1 MNTQPEDRPLADLVA
16 DLMQPLMAY
25 AALLEKAG
33 NPSQSKLVWA
43 LLAAADLTEPAFCR
57 TLNFPN
63 TKRPCRSLCQRPR
76 AGVNRGVFAFLP
88 SAASMGSGTYWRN
101 NVQYP

>member
-16 DLMQPLMAY
+16 DLMQPLLAY

-43 LLAAADLTEPAFCR
+43 LLEDHYRKLTALLEQVRQQAPDVALE
-57 TLNFPN
+57 T
-63 TKRPCRSLCQRPR
+63 PR
-76 AGVNRGVFAFLP
+76 WK
-88 SAASMGSGTYWRN
+88 M
-101 NVQYP
+101 

>member
-1 MNTQPEDRPLADLVA
+1 MPEIPSDAEVVA

-43 LLAAADLTEPAFCR
+43 LLEDHYRKLKALLEQVRQQAPDVALET
-57 TLNFPN
+57 
-63 TKRPCRSLCQRPR
+63 PR
-76 AGVNRGVFAFLP
+76 WK
-88 SAASMGSGTYWRN
+88 M
-101 NVQYP
+101 

>member
-1 MNTQPEDRPLADLVA
+1 MNTQPEDRLLADLVA

-43 LLAAADLTEPAFCR
+43 LLEDHYRKLTALLEQVRQQAPDVALE
-57 TLNFPN
+57 T
-63 TKRPCRSLCQRPR
+63 PR
-76 AGVNRGVFAFLP
+76 WK
-88 SAASMGSGTYWRN
+88 M
-101 NVQYP
+101 

>member
-43 LLAAADLTEPAFCR
+43 LLEDHYRKLTALLKQVRQQAPDVALE
-57 TLNFPN
+57 T
-63 TKRPCRSLCQRPR
+63 PR
-76 AGVNRGVFAFLP
+76 WK
-88 SAASMGSGTYWRN
+88 M
-101 NVQYP
+101 

>member
-1 MNTQPEDRPLADLVA
+1 MDTQPEDRPLADLVA

-43 LLAAADLTEPAFCR
+43 LLEDHYRKLTALLEQVRQQAPDVALE
-57 TLNFPN
+57 T
-63 TKRPCRSLCQRPR
+63 PR
-76 AGVNRGVFAFLP
+76 WK
-88 SAASMGSGTYWRN
+88 M
-101 NVQYP
+101 

>member
-43 LLAAADLTEPAFCR
+43 LLEDHYRKLTALLEQVRQQAPDVALE
-57 TLNFPN
+57 T
-63 TKRPCRSLCQRPR
+63 PR
-76 AGVNRGVFAFLP
+76 RK
-88 SAASMGSGTYWRN
+88 M
-101 NVQYP
+101 

>member
-43 LLAAADLTEPAFCR
+43 LLEDHYRKR
-57 TLNFPN
+57 TALLEQVRQQAPDVALE
-63 TKRPCRSLCQRPR
+63 TPR
-76 AGVNRGVFAFLP
+76 WK
-88 SAASMGSGTYWRN
+88 M
-101 NVQYP
+101 

>member
-43 LLAAADLTEPAFCR
+43 LLEDHYRKLTALLEQVRQQAPGVALE
-57 TLNFPN
+57 T
-63 TKRPCRSLCQRPR
+63 PR
-76 AGVNRGVFAFLP
+76 WK
-88 SAASMGSGTYWRN
+88 M
-101 NVQYP
+101 

>member
-1 MNTQPEDRPLADLVA
+1 MPEIPSDAEVVA

-43 LLAAADLTEPAFCR
+43 LLEDHYRKLTALLEQVRQQAPDVALE
-57 TLNFPN
+57 T
-63 TKRPCRSLCQRPR
+63 PR
-76 AGVNRGVFAFLP
+76 WK
-88 SAASMGSGTYWRN
+88 M
-101 NVQYP
+101 

>member
-43 LLAAADLTEPAFCR
+43 LLEDVMQEP
-57 TLNFPN
+57 P
-63 TKRPCRSLCQRPR
+63 P
-76 AGVNRGVFAFLP
+76 
-88 SAASMGSGTYWRN
+88 
-101 NVQYP
+101 

>member
-1 MNTQPEDRPLADLVA
+1 MSTQPEDRPLADLVA

-43 LLAAADLTEPAFCR
+43 LLEDHYRKLTALLEQVRQQAPDVALE
-57 TLNFPN
+57 T
-63 TKRPCRSLCQRPR
+63 PR
-76 AGVNRGVFAFLP
+76 WK
-88 SAASMGSGTYWRN
+88 M
-101 NVQYP
+101 

>member
-1 MNTQPEDRPLADLVA
+1 MPEIPSDAEVVA

-43 LLAAADLTEPAFCR
+43 LLEDHYRKLTALLEQVRQQALDVALE
-57 TLNFPN
+57 T
-63 TKRPCRSLCQRPR
+63 PR
-76 AGVNRGVFAFLP
+76 WK
-88 SAASMGSGTYWRN
+88 M
-101 NVQYP
+101 

>member
-43 LLAAADLTEPAFCR
+43 LLEDHYRKLTALLEQVRQQAPDVA
-57 TLNFPN
+57 LEL
-63 TKRPCRSLCQRPR
+63 SLIHI
-76 AGVNRGVFAFLP
+76 
-88 SAASMGSGTYWRN
+88 
-101 NVQYP
+101 

>member
-43 LLAAADLTEPAFCR
+43 LLEDHYRKLTALLEQVRQQAPDVALD
-57 TLNFPN
+57 T
-63 TKRPCRSLCQRPR
+63 PR
-76 AGVNRGVFAFLP
+76 WK
-88 SAASMGSGTYWRN
+88 M
-101 NVQYP
+101 

>member
-33 NPSQSKLVWA
+33 NLSQSKLVWA
-43 LLAAADLTEPAFCR
+43 LLEDHYRKLTALLEQVRQQAPDVALE
-57 TLNFPN
+57 T
-63 TKRPCRSLCQRPR
+63 PR
-76 AGVNRGVFAFLP
+76 
-88 SAASMGSGTYWRN
+88 WK
-101 NVQYP
+101 

>member
-1 MNTQPEDRPLADLVA
+1 MNTQPEESPLADLAA

-43 LLAAADLTEPAFCR
+43 LLEDHYRKLTALLEQVRQQAPDVALE
-57 TLNFPN
+57 T
-63 TKRPCRSLCQRPR
+63 PR
-76 AGVNRGVFAFLP
+76 WK
-88 SAASMGSGTYWRN
+88 M
-101 NVQYP
+101 

>member
-43 LLAAADLTEPAFCR
+43 LLEDHYHKLTALLEQVRQQAPDVALE
-57 TLNFPN
+57 T
-63 TKRPCRSLCQRPR
+63 PR
-76 AGVNRGVFAFLP
+76 WK
-88 SAASMGSGTYWRN
+88 M
-101 NVQYP
+101 

>member
-1 MNTQPEDRPLADLVA
+1 MNTQPEDRSLADLVA

-43 LLAAADLTEPAFCR
+43 LLEDHYRKLTALLEQVRQQAPDVALE
-57 TLNFPN
+57 T
-63 TKRPCRSLCQRPR
+63 PR
-76 AGVNRGVFAFLP
+76 WK
-88 SAASMGSGTYWRN
+88 M
-101 NVQYP
+101 

>member
-1 MNTQPEDRPLADLVA
+1 MSTQPEESPLADLAA

-43 LLAAADLTEPAFCR
+43 LLEDHYRKLTALLEQVRQPAPDVALE
-57 TLNFPN
+57 T
-63 TKRPCRSLCQRPR
+63 PR
-76 AGVNRGVFAFLP
+76 WK
-88 SAASMGSGTYWRN
+88 M
-101 NVQYP
+101 

>member
-33 NPSQSKLVWA
+33 NPSQSKLVSA
-43 LLAAADLTEPAFCR
+43 LLEDHYRKLTALLEQVRQQAPDVALE
-57 TLNFPN
+57 T
-63 TKRPCRSLCQRPR
+63 PR
-76 AGVNRGVFAFLP
+76 WK
-88 SAASMGSGTYWRN
+88 M
-101 NVQYP
+101 

>member
-1 MNTQPEDRPLADLVA
+1 MPDLPSDAEVVT

-43 LLAAADLTEPAFCR
+43 LLEDHYRKLTALLEQVRQQAPDVALE
-57 TLNFPN
+57 T
-63 TKRPCRSLCQRPR
+63 PR
-76 AGVNRGVFAFLP
+76 WK
-88 SAASMGSGTYWRN
+88 M
-101 NVQYP
+101 

>member
-1 MNTQPEDRPLADLVA
+1 MPDIPSDAEVVA

-43 LLAAADLTEPAFCR
+43 LLEDHYRKPTALLEQVRQQAPDVALET
-57 TLNFPN
+57 
-63 TKRPCRSLCQRPR
+63 PR
-76 AGVNRGVFAFLP
+76 WK
-88 SAASMGSGTYWRN
+88 M
-101 NVQYP
+101 

>member
-16 DLMQPLMAY
+16 DLMQPLTAY

-43 LLAAADLTEPAFCR
+43 LLEDHYRKLTALLEQVRQQAPDVALE
-57 TLNFPN
+57 T
-63 TKRPCRSLCQRPR
+63 PR
-76 AGVNRGVFAFLP
+76 WK
-88 SAASMGSGTYWRN
+88 M
-101 NVQYP
+101 

>member
-16 DLMQPLMAY
+16 DLMQPLKAY

-43 LLAAADLTEPAFCR
+43 LLEDHYRKLTALLEQVRQQAPDVALE
-57 TLNFPN
+57 T
-63 TKRPCRSLCQRPR
+63 PR
-76 AGVNRGVFAFLP
+76 WK
-88 SAASMGSGTYWRN
+88 M
-101 NVQYP
+101 